1 MTLPTIIF
9 LPGLLCDE
17 QLWRRQVSDLGNVAP
32 VLIADLTQDDTIA
45 TMAQRVAALTSGQFA
60 IVALSMGGYVAF
72 ELLRHCPDRIVGAA
86 LLDTSA
92 APDSPAKAAARLAG
106 IKSLA
111 LGRFTGVTSRL
122 LPQLIHRRHLG
133 GPVAQDV
140 REMALR
146 VGGEAYVRQQRAI
159 LGRVDSRP
167 HLSNIAVPTLI
178 GVGAEDVLTPLPE
191 SEVLHSNIP
200 GASLHVFKE
209 CGHLPPLEK
218 PEETTVLLRNW
229 LMKSVLSV

>member
-32 VLIADLTQDDTIA
+32 VLVADLTQDDTIA
-45 TMAQRVAALTSGQFA
+45 TMAQRVAALASGQFA

-72 ELLRHCPDRIVGAA
+72 ELLRYFPDRIVGAA

-92 APDSPAKAAARLAG
+92 AARLAG
-106 IKSLA
+106 IKSRA

-122 LPQLIHRRHLG
+122 LPQLVHHRHLG

-167 HLSNIAVPTLI
+167 YLSNIAVPTLI

-200 GASLHVFKE
+200 DASLHVFKE